1 LKRHLP
7 SPAAFGRSLDA
18 SSLRKG
24 LVHFGTQSCLK
35 SPLPRSVAQG
45 LDLDALCPWE
55 RRARFGVGLGCP
67 SFGGQ
72 RTVGSRFSFPPAE
85 LGKRSKPVRVATAL
99 QCLRSRS
106 QLVVRVAPG
115 AVLPL
120 GPIGPNETATIP
132 VRHSRAPAVQVAASK
147 ILRPSALGWRVSVGA
162 SPAPNHSVKGTSCA
176 DAQAA
181 PYLER

>member
-1 LKRHLP
+1 MP
-7 SPAAFGRSLDA
+7 SPAAFR
-18 SSLRKG
+18 RG
-24 LVHFGTQSCLK
+24 LEAWSFRERRIRFGARTRMH
-35 SPLPRSVAQG
+35 SPSPTSVAQTLG
-45 LDLDALCPWE
+45 LDALSPWE
-55 RRARFGVGLGCP
+55 RRARFSLGLGCP

-85 LGKRSKPVRVATAL
+85 LGRRSKPVCVAAAV

-106 QLVVRVAPG
+106 QLVAG
-115 AVLPL
+115 AASGLVLPL
-120 GPIGPNETATIP
+120 WPTGLTETAGTP

-147 ILRPSALGWRVSVGA
+147 LSRPSALGWRASVGA

-176 DAQAA
+176 YAQAA